1 MVDMYPHPSDYVF
14 IDFHVLHVCTSPR
27 VRRALRFFQS
37 VLRLDRS
44 YPFNQ
49 PLRGCSS
56 SQCPYPAVNMST
68 MVHNTL
74 RGHISYGADVM
85 SRYDKVHD

>member
-1 MVDMYPHPSDYVF
+1 MADMYPQPPNYESM
-14 IDFHVLHVCTSPR
+14 DFHVLHVCTSPR

-37 VLRLDRS
+37 VLRLDRG

-56 SQCPYPAVNMST
+56 SQYPYLTVNMAT